1 MLQLKSITKEY
12 VMGAEAVKAL
22 KNISVAFRKNEFVSI
37 LGPSGGGKTTLLN
50 IIGGLDHYIGGDL
63 IIDGKST
70 KKFSDRDWDSY
81 RNHSVGF
88 VFQSYNLI
96 AHQSVLANVELAL
109 TLSGVSKN
117 ERKRRAKA
125 ALEQVGLGNQLRKRP
140 SQLSGGQ
147 MQRVAIAR
155 ALVNDPEILL
165 ADEPTGALDTETS
178 IQVLD
183 ILKKVA
189 KNRLVIMVTHNP
201 ELTDRYSTR
210 IIKLRDGEIVDD
222 TNPLDGKEKENGDRK
237 QERTSMRFSTAL
249 SLSFNNLRT
258 KKGRT
263 ILTAIAGS
271 IGFIGIALIMALSF
285 GVNQYIT
292 ELQKNTLTSY
302 PISIKT
308 MASHMGFGRGPAL
321 REVGHDMDRVYA
333 NKDSLENEAAT
344 TNNLTAFKKYL
355 DDPNSEIHQYIG
367 ENGIIYSYATPF
379 SVYTYDPEGALIS
392 TAQAN
397 FGELMPGYTDGALIG
412 EAITDGYEVAYG
424 SWPTVYNEAVLVLDE
439 YNELSVET
447 LYQLGFLPN
456 KEYQTIL
463 DRKDKGASY
472 EVEEYQLDYADI
484 CNRVYYL
491 IPACDT
497 FREAGNGVYENFSGD
512 ISVVKE
518 VLEDA
523 ISLKITGII
532 RPKDHMTEHSV
543 SLSTI
548 SYTNALT
555 DYLVT
560 YSGKNSLVQAQLA
573 SPDINILTGEVFD
586 EDMDHT
592 YAAAVEALGIANPD
606 TPSSI
611 SIYANNFED
620 KEAISDCIERYNK
633 SVSTEEQ
640 ISYMDIVALLMSSV
654 TSMVNMISYVLI
666 AFVSVSLL
674 VSSIMIGII
683 TYISVLERT
692 REIGILRAIGASKRD
707 ISRVFNAENVI
718 VGLSAG
724 ALGVGIAYLLCI
736 PINLLLHSLIG
747 SDMVSASL
755 PILTALILAGASTLL
770 TLISGFLP
778 SCWAAKKDP
787 IAALRSE

>member
-1 MLQLKSITKEY
+1 MLQLKNITKEY
-12 VMGAEAVKAL
+12 VTGAEAVKAL

-117 ERKRRAKA
+117 ERKRRAKS
-125 ALEQVGLGNQLRKRP
+125 ALEQVGLGDQLRKRP
-140 SQLSGGQ
+140 NQLSGGQ

-189 KNRLVIMVTHNP
+189 KDRLVIMVTHNP
-201 ELTDRYSTR
+201 ELADRYSTR

-222 TNPLDGKEKENGDRK
+222 TDPFNGKEKENGDGK
-237 QERTSMRFSTAL
+237 QKRTSMSFSTAL

-263 ILTAIAGS
+263 ILTAFAGS
-271 IGFIGIALIMALSF
+271 IGIIGIALIMALSS

-292 ELQKNTLTSY
+292 DLQKSTLTSY

-308 MASHMGFGRGPAL
+308 VASHMSFGRGPAL

-333 NKDSLENEAAT
+333 NKDSLETEAAT

-379 SVYTYDPEGALIS
+379 SVYTYDSEEALIS
-392 TAQAN
+392 TTQAN
-397 FGELMPGYTDGALIG
+397 FGELMPGYTDGSLIG
-412 EAITDGYEVAYG
+412 EAITGSYEVAYG
-424 SWPTVYNEAVLVLDE
+424 SWPTAYNEAVLVLDE
-439 YNELSVET
+439 YNELSTET

-456 KEYQTIL
+456 KEYQAIL
-463 DRKDKGASY
+463 GRKDKGLSY
-472 EVEEYQLDYADI
+472 EVADYQLDYADI
-484 CNRVYYL
+484 CNRIYYL
-491 IPACDT
+491 VPACDT
-497 FREAGNGVYENFSGD
+497 FRETENGVYENFSGD

-523 ISLKITGII
+523 IPLKITGII
-532 RPKDHMTEHSV
+532 RPKDHMTEHAV
-543 SLSTI
+543 SLSAI

-560 YSGKNSLVQAQLA
+560 HSGENSLVQAQLA

-586 EDMDHT
+586 EDTDHT
-592 YAAAVEALGIANPD
+592 YAAAAEALGIANPD

-611 SIYANNFED
+611 SMYANNFED

-633 SVSTEEQ
+633 SVSTEDQ

-707 ISRVFNAENVI
+707 ISRVFNAETVI

-724 ALGVGIAYLLCI
+724 ALGVGVAYLLCI

-755 PILTALILAGASTLL
+755 PILMALILAGVSTLL

-778 SCWAAKKDP
+778 SRWAAKKDP
-787 IAALRSE
+787 VAALRSE